1 VSQITVSTRS
11 ERAPISTLLM
21 LTAATAGWGVGA
33 TLTRFAVAEIGPLA
47 VAGLRFGF
55 GAVLLV
61 ALLARRGELRRWP
74 SRRDWPMLLALG
86 ILGVTAF
93 GALYTSGLQWTSSAE
108 GTLIHGISPLVTIL
122 LAALLLG
129 EPIRRPR
136 IVGGIVSFA
145 GLAVLLAG
153 GAASW
158 GEGEHRLLGDLLMLG
173 AALSWTGYSIAV
185 RMAASRFDLSD
196 TTVYSVLVGAIL
208 LMPLSLAEPSK
219 MPLAAVSLPTWLA
232 IAYLAVVSSCFSYLW
247 WNDGVRTIGAGRA
260 APFSYF
266 VPIAAIVSAIPIL
279 GEWPGPVQL
288 AGGALI
294 LAGLF
299 VANRF

>member
-1 VSQITVSTRS
+1 MTQTDAPTRR
-11 ERAPISTLLM
+11 ERAPIGTLLM

-33 TLTRFAVAEIGPLA
+33 TLTRYAVVELGPFAVAA
-47 VAGLRFGF
+47 LRFGF
-55 GAVLLV
+55 GAILLV
-61 ALLARRGELRRWP
+61 GLLTRRGELRRWP
-74 SRRDWPMLLALG
+74 ARRNWPMLLALG

-93 GALYTSGLQWTSSAE
+93 GSLYTSGLQWTGSAE
-108 GTLIHGISPLVTIL
+108 GTLIHGISPLVTLL

-136 IVGGIVSFA
+136 IVGGVVSFA

-153 GAASW
+153 GAAAW
-158 GEGEHRLLGDLLMLG
+158 GEGEHRLLGDALMLG

-185 RMAASRFDLSD
+185 RMAAARFDLSE
-196 TTVYSVLVGAIL
+196 TTAYSVLVGAIL
-208 LMPLSLAEPSK
+208 LAPLALAEPSRT
-219 MPLAAVSLPTWLA
+219 PLAAVSLTTWLA
-232 IAYLAVVSSCFSYLW
+232 IAYLALVSSCFAYLW

-260 APFSYF
+260 AVFTF
-266 VPIAAIVSAIPIL
+266 LVPIAAILSAIPIL

-288 AGGALI
+288 PGGALI

-299 VANRF
+299 IANRF